1 MALTYTCLGCQAD
14 LAAPLSEERAWL
26 RCPEC
31 GRPGQVPEA
40 HVFEPLTLEEE
51 VGGIP
56 KKVAEIPR
64 RRRSHGMGFRLKL
77 QGLVLLGMLLT
88 AGLVFQN
95 TIALQLGV
103 GLLVVA
109 AIGFLIQLFRNMDNR
124 ID

>member
-1 MALTYTCLGCQAD
+1 
-14 LAAPLSEERAWL
+14 
-26 RCPEC
+26 
-31 GRPGQVPEA
+31 
-40 HVFEPLTLEEE
+40 
-51 VGGIP
+51 
-56 KKVAEIPR
+56 
-64 RRRSHGMGFRLKL
+64 MGFRLKL